1 MCKVGYMEILKCFW
15 QKLKNR
21 KKRDFMLQ
29 EIKSVFS
36 KGYQENVRFL
46 ELKNSMRQYIKLRNE
61 SESIDAKIER
71 LKTMGYISNCHIK
84 VGEF

>member
-1 MCKVGYMEILKCFW
+1 
-15 QKLKNR
+15 
-21 KKRDFMLQ
+21 MLQ

-36 KGYQENVRFL
+36 KDYQENVKFL
-46 ELKNSMRQYIKLRNE
+46 EFKNSMCQYVKLRNGN
-61 SESIDAKIER
+61 ESIDVKIER